1 MSNGKSAVWMLL
13 LVLPAGFSGIWK
25 LQRNIN
31 LQRDAMHQEQ
41 DEVLVRS
48 PKLLKLATLEYATL
62 AADIYWTR
70 AVQYYG
76 GKRLGQDTN
85 LESLWPLLDAATTL
99 DPNLLPAYR
108 FGATFLGEPAPR
120 GAGRP
125 DLAIELLQRGMKENP
140 EYWRL
145 DQDLGNIYYF
155 ELRDYANAGQAYL
168 NGSKKA
174 GAAAWMKVMAARL
187 LEKGDSRETAAILWT
202 EVLESSTDDSIK
214 ENARIN
220 LELLRADEDIDH
232 INEISLQ
239 YAAKVGRAPTAIREL
254 IQAGLLSGQP
264 LDPKG
269 YAYEI
274 EPDGKAGI
282 SEASPLFK
290 QRRIYRTPL

>member
-1 MSNGKSAVWMLL
+1 MSAT
-13 LVLPAGFSGIWK
+13 
-25 LQRNIN
+25 RRIN
-31 LQRDAMHQEQ
+31 LVATA
-41 DEVLVRS
+41 VLLFS
-48 PKLLKLATLEYATL
+48 MAGGMATLHAIDHMRRGSVAQEALYLRSSKVLRRLSLGYTGL
-62 AADIYWTR
+62 LADIYWTR

-155 ELRDYANAGQAYL
+155 ELKDYSNAGQAYL
-168 NGSKKA
+168 NGSKKR
-174 GAAAWMKVMAARL
+174 GAAAWMKIMAARL
-187 LEKGDSRETAAILWT
+187 LEKGDSRETAAMLWT

-214 ENARIN
+214 ENARVN
-220 LELLRADEDIDH
+220 LELLRSDEDIDQ
-232 INEISLQ
+232 INEISAQ
-239 YAAKVGRAPTAIREL
+239 FAEKIGRAPKSTREL
-254 IQAGLLSGQP
+254 MKAGLLEGQP
-264 LDPKG
+264 VDPDG

-274 EPDGKAGI
+274 GPDGKAGI
-282 SEASPLFK
+282 SESSPLFK
-290 QRRIYRTPL
+290 QRRVYRQPL

>member
-1 MSNGKSAVWMLL
+1 MIARPAAWMLL
-13 LVLPAGFSGIWK
+13 LLLPGGFTGIWQ

-31 LQRDAMHQEQ
+31 VQRDAMHQEQ

-99 DPNLLPAYR
+99 DPKLLPAYR

-145 DQDLGNIYYF
+145 DQDLGNIYYL
-155 ELRDYANAGQAYL
+155 ELKDYSNAGQAYL
-168 NGSKKA
+168 NGSKKR
-174 GAAAWMKVMAARL
+174 GAAAWMKIMAARL
-187 LEKGDSRETAAILWT
+187 LEKGDSRETAAMLWT

-220 LELLRADEDIDH
+220 LELLRSDADIDQ
-232 INEISLQ
+232 INEISAQ
-239 YAAKVGRAPTAIREL
+239 FAEKIGRAPKSTREL
-254 IQAGLLSGQP
+254 IKAGLLEGQP
-264 LDPKG
+264 VDPDG

-274 EPDGKAGI
+274 GPDGKAGI
-282 SEASPLFK
+282 SESSPLFK
-290 QRRIYRTPL
+290 QRRVYHQPL

>member
-1 MSNGKSAVWMLL
+1 MSNGRSAAWMLL
-13 LVLPAGFSGIWK
+13 LLLPMGFTGIWK

-31 LQRDAMHQEQ
+31 VQRDAMHQEQ

-76 GKRLGQDTN
+76 GKRLGEDTN

-155 ELRDYANAGQAYL
+155 ELKDYSNAGQAYL

-174 GAAAWMKVMAARL
+174 GAGAWMKIMAARL
-187 LEKGDSRETAAILWT
+187 LEKGDSRETAAMLWA

-220 LELLRADEDIDH
+220 LELLRSDEDIDQ
-232 INEISLQ
+232 INEISAQ
-239 YAAKVGRAPTAIREL
+239 FAGKAGRAPKSIREL
-254 IQAGLLSGQP
+254 IQAGLLGGQP
-264 LDPKG
+264 VDPDG

-274 EPDGKAGI
+274 GPDGKAGI
-282 SEASPLFK
+282 SESSPLFK
-290 QRRIYRTPL
+290 QRRVYRQPL

>member
-1 MSNGKSAVWMLL
+1 MSNGRSAAWMLL
-13 LVLPAGFSGIWK
+13 LLLPMGFTGIWK

-31 LQRDAMHQEQ
+31 VQRDAMHQDQ

-155 ELRDYANAGQAYL
+155 ELKDYSNAGQAYL
-168 NGSKKA
+168 NGSKKPGA
-174 GAAAWMKVMAARL
+174 GAWMKIMAARL
-187 LEKGDSRETAAILWT
+187 LEKGDSRETAAMLWA

-220 LELLRADEDIDH
+220 LELLRSDEDIDQ
-232 INEISLQ
+232 INEISAQ
-239 YAAKVGRAPTAIREL
+239 FAGKAGRAPKSIREL
-254 IQAGLLSGQP
+254 IQAGLLGGQP
-264 LDPKG
+264 VDPDG

-274 EPDGKAGI
+274 GPDGKAGI
-282 SEASPLFK
+282 SESSPLYK
-290 QRRIYRTPL
+290 QRRVYRRPL

>member
-1 MSNGKSAVWMLL
+1 MSNGRSAAWMLL
-13 LVLPAGFSGIWK
+13 LLLPMGFTGIWK

-31 LQRDAMHQEQ
+31 VQRDAMHQDQ

-155 ELRDYANAGQAYL
+155 ELKDYSNAGQAYL
-168 NGSKKA
+168 NGSKKPGA
-174 GAAAWMKVMAARL
+174 GAWMKIMAARL
-187 LEKGDSRETAAILWT
+187 LEKGDSRETAAMLWA

-220 LELLRADEDIDH
+220 LELLRSDEDIDQ
-232 INEISLQ
+232 INEISAQ
-239 YAAKVGRAPTAIREL
+239 FAGKAGRAPKSIREL
-254 IQAGLLSGQP
+254 IQAGLLGGQP
-264 LDPKG
+264 VDPDG

-274 EPDGKAGI
+274 GPEGKAGI
-282 SEASPLFK
+282 SESSPLYK
-290 QRRIYRTPL
+290 QRRVYRRPL